1 MSQDTFTQPS
11 LPVELETAHP
21 REILAWVRDHVPGTI
36 VSTSFQPSGLVI
48 LDLLKELGWK
58 PPVVFLDTLHHF
70 PETLALAETARD
82 YFGIDL
88 RIFKPQGFET
98 ASALAAVHGEEL
110 WDRDVELYQ
119 TLTKVEPMKR
129 ALESLGARAWI
140 SGRRR
145 DQSEG
150 RAVLAVL
157 EPKGERLKVNP
168 LANWTKKETW
178 AYILEKGLPYNPL
191 HDQGYPSIGDAPLTA
206 PVGAGEDERSGRW
219 KGKGKSECGIHTQI

>member
-1 MSQDTFTQPS
+1 MSHDTVT
-11 LPVELETAHP
+11 LPVLPTELETAHP
-21 REILAWVRDHVPGTI
+21 REILAWVRDHVPGTV

-48 LDLLKELGWK
+48 LDLLKELAWK

-70 PETLALAETARD
+70 PETLALAEEAREF
-82 YFGIDL
+82 FGIDL
-88 RIFKPQGFET
+88 RIYRPQGFGT
-98 ASALAAVHGEEL
+98 AAELAKAHGEEL
-110 WDRDVELYQ
+110 WERDLDLYQ
-119 TLTKVEPMKR
+119 EITKVEPMKR
-129 ALESLGARAWI
+129 ALDELGARAWI

-150 RAVLAVL
+150 RATIPVV

-178 AYILEKGLPYNPL
+178 AWILEKGLPYNPL

-206 PVGAGEDERSGRW
+206 PVEAGEDERSGRW
-219 KGKGKSECGIHTQI
+219 KGKGKSECGIHTRI